1 MEGYTMALLETRG
14 DYDFAYNLVCALREL
29 TEAVR
34 EQTKVQQELASM
46 LAHKEERK
54 EVNA

>member
-1 MEGYTMALLETRG
+1 MALLETCG
-14 DYDFAYNLVCALREL
+14 DYDFADNLVCALREL

-34 EQTKVQQELASM
+34 EQTKVQQELASL
-46 LAHKEERK
+46 LAHQEEKK

>member
-1 MEGYTMALLETRG
+1 MALLDTRG
-14 DYDFAYNLVCALREL
+14 DYDFADNLVYALREL

-46 LAHKEERK
+46 LAYKEERK
-54 EVNA
+54 G